1 MPECPLP
8 LTVQESPGRVR
19 LGSLAYGEEPTLK
32 DARRRPGPAPAHYVT
47 ASRATGIQRSR
58 ELAPPDLATMDFLHE
73 LGELAAAGGAA
84 PHGRILLRFAA

>member
-1 MPECPLP
+1 
-8 LTVQESPGRVR
+8 
-19 LGSLAYGEEPTLK
+19 
-32 DARRRPGPAPAHYVT
+32 VT

>member
-19 LGSLAYGEEPTLK
+19 LGSLAYGEEPTLQ
-32 DARRRPGPAPAHYVT
+32 DAADDLVQRLLTYVR